1 MRTVTEPTSNYYYFF
16 LFYENVTELE
26 RIDIDE
32 RIR

>member
-1 MRTVTEPTSNYYYFF
+1 MRTVTEPTSNYYYF